1 MRYQIL
7 IAGKGGQGIQ
17 MMGYLLGYS
26 YVKYQGKHVVQ
37 TEEYGASTR
46 GGESYTELVVGD
58 SEEDVVLFKV
68 QKAETAVFMFQQ
80 SWNSLLGKIQNDT
93 TVIYDG
99 SLVKP
104 DRGRLFN
111 IKATEISRN
120 ELKSPMVANMIMLG
134 AISAVSRTVT
144 LNELKA
150 AISEVLSHKWEELNI
165 MALETGYNKANE
177 LLYAGKK

>member
-1 MRYQIL
+1 MKHQIL

-26 YVKYQGKHVVQ
+26 FVKYQGKHVVQ

-58 SEEDVVLFKV
+58 REEDVVLFKV
-68 QKAETAVFMFQQ
+68 QKADTAIFMFQQ
-80 SWNSLLGKIQNDT
+80 SWNSLLKKIQSDT

-111 IKATEISRN
+111 IMATEISRN
-120 ELKSPMVANMIMLG
+120 ELKSPIVANMIMLG
-134 AISAVSRTVT
+134 AISAVSRIVT
-144 LNELKA
+144 LNELKS
-150 AISEVLSHKWEELNI
+150 AINEVLSHKWEELNI
-165 MALETGYNKANE
+165 RALETGYNKANE
-177 LLYAGKK
+177 LLYAENK

>member
-1 MRYQIL
+1 MKHQIL

-26 YVKYQGKHVVQ
+26 FVKYQGKHVVQ

-58 SEEDVVLFKV
+58 REEDVVLFKV
-68 QKAETAVFMFQQ
+68 QKADTAIFMFQQ
-80 SWNSLLGKIQNDT
+80 SWNSLLKKIQSDT

-111 IKATEISRN
+111 IMATEISRN
-120 ELKSPMVANMIMLG
+120 ELKSPIVANMIMLG
-134 AISAVSRTVT
+134 AISAVSRIVT
-144 LNELKA
+144 LNELKS
-150 AISEVLSHKWEELNI
+150 AINEVLSHKWEALNVR
-165 MALETGYNKANE
+165 ALETGYSTALKLINNK
-177 LLYAGKK
+177 